1 MRFRSPLFS
10 RKAMNSRR
18 SRYGIRSWWPQVC
31 FRPEAST
38 PTSGISHLAE
48 AVAAIYRAIAAGT
61 ERNGCVGSAIAA
73 DDGEAFALASAES
86 AAASTAAAKVVTR
99 LASPSVPARNTPF
112 RIVGEASR
120 GVKFLLAY
128 GEEKLCSTVAA
139 FKGHVGKGHG
149 SSSGLVGNHGAHA
162 RSVSSGTAI
171 TIPKDRGPAQFC
183 CHYYT
188 CIVDGKQRFSPPESE
203 NHGFRRRLRRRTPSG
218 FRITGP
224 GHTGS
229 ATKTGI
235 FREVRPWYSSYGGN
249 ASTEAAQSRARSSGS
264 DTSRTRML

>member
-1 MRFRSPLFS
+1 MRLRSPFLS

-18 SRYGIRSWWPQVC
+18 SRYGIRSWWPQIC

-38 PTSGISHLAE
+38 PTSGVSHLAK
-48 AVAAIYRAIAAGT
+48 AVAAIDRAIAART
-61 ERNGCVGSAIAA
+61 ERYGCVGSAIAA

-86 AAASTAAAKVVTR
+86 AAASAAAKVVTR
-99 LASPSVPARNTPF
+99 LASPSVPARNTSF

-139 FKGHVGKGHG
+139 FKGHIGKGHG

-188 CIVDGKQRFSPPESE
+188 CINDGKQRFSPPESK
-203 NHGFRRRLRRRTPSG
+203 NHGFRRRLGRRTP
-218 FRITGP
+218 FWIRITK
-224 GHTGS
+224 S
-229 ATKTGI
+229 
-235 FREVRPWYSSYGGN
+235 
-249 ASTEAAQSRARSSGS
+249 
-264 DTSRTRML
+264 